1 VEFPTFDLTTP
12 QFMGTES
19 WKVLRPI
26 SDSDCH
32 LQGGTR
38 KWHQPDPPGSSIH
51 ISTGP
56 GVNPD
61 MTCGQGMVE
70 SNSLAWS
77 SHSPGVSNTCSMTP
91 GGWSPS
97 SQQVDRDTVNLPI
110 TSAFTVLLEDL
121 EWDCHYAHVRT
132 QVYNID
138 RVLVEPPRDGTQ
150 SCLYHIITTFVGQTM
165 IQVRRSLGNWYLQ
178 PVNQTRLRDFLPTNL
193 QIPPAW
199 TQQSHSTVNPSNLED
214 KCNVFSLG
222 LLFDISFQIL
232 SSSTSVQVIN
242 IHGMK
247 GMIIGHVNSIQV
259 KHFVTTKLFRNTRT
273 TSSTVTLNTTEIHS
287 TPQRYLRLTRMC
299 LWTKDVKSWYHLIL
313 LFCYTLGMT
322 THLPEWHL
330 TSELP
335 SHTKA
340 CQNLTRSRTRTP
352 TVYRSLGLLD
362 LLVLGLCHSISD
374 PQTNHLDSTLVVL
387 KSPL

>member
-1 VEFPTFDLTTP
+1 
-12 QFMGTES
+12 M
-19 WKVLRPI
+19 
-26 SDSDCH
+26 
-32 LQGGTR
+32 
-38 KWHQPDPPGSSIH
+38 
-51 ISTGP
+51 
-56 GVNPD
+56 
-61 MTCGQGMVE
+61 
-70 SNSLAWS
+70 
-77 SHSPGVSNTCSMTP
+77 
-91 GGWSPS
+91 
-97 SQQVDRDTVNLPI
+97 
-110 TSAFTVLLEDL
+110 
-121 EWDCHYAHVRT
+121 RT

-299 LWTKDVKSWYHLIL
+299 L
-313 LFCYTLGMT
+313 
-322 THLPEWHL
+322 
-330 TSELP
+330 
-335 SHTKA
+335 
-340 CQNLTRSRTRTP
+340 
-352 TVYRSLGLLD
+352 
-362 LLVLGLCHSISD
+362 
-374 PQTNHLDSTLVVL
+374 
-387 KSPL
+387 